1 MTALLTALLSDVLP
15 WLAAAA
21 AALGGV
27 WAYGRSQRAKVR
39 EEIRHEQEIAS
50 GKAKIDRAEVDLR
63 AERAGRDA
71 NVEWLRANRRPK

>member
-39 EEIRHEQEIAS
+39 EEIRHEQEMADA
-50 GKAKIDRAEVDLR
+50 KAQMDMAESR
-63 AERAGRDA
+63 ER
-71 NVEWLRANRRPK
+71 VRRPAVVAELRRRHTRPE